1 MPPHLTADEKHTR
14 HKKQKAYL
22 AVTAAKGC
30 LLGSE
35 LCAGAGYEE
44 LTAGYGVFQEEVTHH
59 IPDYQPETVTLDG
72 WEATRQAWE
81 TCFPGITWILCFLH
95 EVIKVRNLCR
105 SKSELWT
112 QLREKLWHIYHGES
126 KREFAQRLRRFL
138 EWADAQELR
147 PSIQSRIQRLKTK
160 SPQFQKAYD
169 FEAAPRTSN
178 AVDRPMNY
186 LDRSLFSMQYFHG
199 SWEAAVQAGHVQT
212 PEKGWGRNWRF
223 DKKRRTAQIDAPGSA
238 ISDLTLN
245 LEPMIGSIG
254 VAPPLNMALYAG
266 DLWIHGGNIDYR
278 RMREGTTLYL
288 PVHRS
293 GAYLVLGDGH
303 ALQGDGEISGQGL
316 ETSLNVEFEIDL
328 IPDQRLPYLW
338 SEDKEF
344 VMVHGIDNTLDKA
357 LQAATTGMTQWLKSN
372 YGLNDSEIAALLSP
386 TINYDIAV
394 IVNSRPHVVAR
405 IPKRILEMIERRE
418 D

>member
-199 SWEAAVQAGHVQT
+199 SWEAAVQAG
-212 PEKGWGRNWRF
+212 R
-223 DKKRRTAQIDAPGSA
+223 A
-238 ISDLTLN
+238 
-245 LEPMIGSIG
+245 
-254 VAPPLNMALYAG
+254 MAL
-266 DLWIHGGNIDYR
+266 LWNFHPFCRKTQQQTG
-278 RMREGTTLYL
+278 YL
-288 PVHRS
+288 CPFEQLNGFRYHDNWLRNLLIAS
-293 GAYLVLGDGH
+293 
-303 ALQGDGEISGQGL
+303 
-316 ETSLNVEFEIDL
+316 SLNGRR
-328 IPDQRLPYLW
+328 PLPH
-338 SEDKEF
+338 SS
-344 VMVHGIDNTLDKA
+344 
-357 LQAATTGMTQWLKSN
+357 SN
-372 YGLNDSEIAALLSP
+372 K
-386 TINYDIAV
+386 
-394 IVNSRPHVVAR
+394 IVGN
-405 IPKRILEMIERRE
+405 
-418 D
+418 